1 MDDQRPSMKSLN
13 DLLYDND
20 LSIEELEERL
30 EMSSVWICVTQYCSE
45 NSGPPPCSP
54 VVGSPR

>member
-30 EMSSVWICVTQYCSE
+30 EMSSVWIMRY
-45 NSGPPPCSP
+45 P
-54 VVGSPR
+54 VLQ